1 MERLRKIRVAGLI
14 LILLFSGQLVQSQ
27 EVENTVENDFEY
39 RTYFKSTFK
48 LAKKLKL
55 NVVPEVRF
63 NDDFSVDE
71 YLLETELKYK
81 PIKYLTL
88 GGGYRFIINP
98 RNVKSTEYLHRYE
111 FSAMLRKKFNDFRP
125 ALKVS
130 YTNYA
135 DDDAEDNFLRYKAL
149 VDYDIPKCK
158 FTPTIGAELF
168 HQLSSGDL
176 YKVRYGVGVD
186 YKLFKKN
193 FLEVSYKMDY
203 YLKEYKNKHII
214 SIGYKLKF

>member
-1 MERLRKIRVAGLI
+1 MERFGKILTAGTI
-14 LILLFSGQLVQSQ
+14 LMLLFSGQLVRSQ
-27 EVENTVENDFEY
+27 EVDNSVENEFEY
-39 RTYFKSTFK
+39 RTYFKSTIK
-48 LAKKLKL
+48 LAKNFKL
-55 NVVPEVRF
+55 NVVPEVRLK
-63 NDDFSVDE
+63 DDFSIDR

-81 PIKYLTL
+81 PIKYLTI

-98 RNVKSTEYLHRYE
+98 RTTKSTEYLHRYE
-111 FSAMLRKKFNDFRP
+111 FSATLKKKFNDFKP

-135 DDDAEDNFLRYKAL
+135 DDDADDNFLRYKAL
-149 VDYDIPKCK
+149 VEYDIPKCK
-158 FTPTIGAELF
+158 FTPVVGAELF
-168 HQLSSGDL
+168 HQLSSGDM

-193 FLEVSYKMDY
+193 FLEVSYKLDY
-203 YLKEYKNKHII
+203 YLQKYKNKHII